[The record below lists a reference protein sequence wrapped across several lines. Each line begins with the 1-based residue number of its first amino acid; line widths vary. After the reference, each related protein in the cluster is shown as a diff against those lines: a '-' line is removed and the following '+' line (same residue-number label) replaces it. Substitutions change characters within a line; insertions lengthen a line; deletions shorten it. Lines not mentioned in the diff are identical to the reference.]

1 MPSLEIKRQVYAAA
15 AAAEDKKA
23 EDIRILAL
31 DPAESSLTD
40 YFLICNGTNDRQNV
54 AIGDEIEARMKS
66 EFGMYANSIEG
77 RRQGEWI
84 LMDYVDFVVHI
95 FSPEKREYYGLER
108 LRKSAKL
115 VSMSE
120 LDAELNNRV
129 KAARVTKPVRSAG
142 TRDEVSASTPI
153 PEVETHASLPPIAP
167 KSILSVAPAV
177 VKKPAA
183 KKKAAKAPAKKKAA
197 PKKVVAKKTAAK
209 KIVKKVA
216 AKKAT
221 AKKAVAR
228 KPVKKAVAKK
238 KAIATKPAKKA
249 AAKKIVK
256 KVVAK
261 KAAPKKT
268 AAKKLVKKTAAK
280 KAPAKKVVAR
290 KTAKKKKK

>member
-54 AIGDEIEARMKS
+54 AIGDEIEARMKRD
-66 EFGMYANSIEG
+66 FGMYPNSIEG

-129 KAARVTKPVRSAG
+129 KAARVAKPVPAIAAS
-142 TRDEVSASTPI
+142 DEVSATTPV
-153 PEVETHASLPPIAP
+153 PEVETHFASSTPVAP
-167 KSILSVAPAV
+167 KSILSVAPSV
-177 VKKPAA
+177 VKVKTKKPAA
-183 KKKAAKAPAKKKAA
+183 KKKAVKTPAKKAA
-197 PKKVVAKKTAAK
+197 NKVVAKKAIKKTATKKSAAK

-216 AKKAT
+216 AKKTVAKKKSVKKSA
-221 AKKAVAR
+221 AKKAAKKVA
-228 KPVKKAVAKK
+228 PKKSAKKSVAKK
-238 KAIATKPAKKA
+238 KAAKKPAKKA
-249 AAKKIVK
+249 A
-256 KVVAK
+256 
-261 KAAPKKT
+261 
-268 AAKKLVKKTAAK
+268 
-280 KAPAKKVVAR
+280 
-290 KTAKKKKK
+290 KKKQKSARNSL